1 MSLVSKSKGCL
12 FLASSLCDGLED
24 NNIMQ
29 VTTLLLNKDA
39 NPNTLIPSYGVTPFH
54 LVIGNDSEAFAEE
67 VTKLFLRH
75 GGNPNVKSM
84 DGLTPV
90 HVAAAWG
97 RVTVLEMLLANG
109 GDALCLDYEGRSP
122 FHYAFDGK
130 YYGAITVL
138 GKYCENITKEFKP
151 TKHKITFNKLLVNN
165 GDVVAEYAAALN
177 TGMEE
182 FQTNGK
188 NRFPDVK
195 NKYFYFSD
203 NQSDTKDAEYR
214 LREEMDKEKCL
225 LNQIINQLS
234 SSLNSNSKEVKINNE
249 HKRVEDSQCDTSPV
263 SALNVDD
270 DLMYNAKDKF
280 SLKTK
285 TKKRCITPR
294 YKRRVFAQNNNS
306 KIPLTPLQDPNDSII
321 SKSPNFLVGNAIE
334 REQRFI
340 TPKLLNRE
348 SKFRTYTP
356 CMTKAGSY
364 RSDEFNLGKMIARST
379 PRRKRFHRQYS
390 SCRKFKKNDILNSS
404 ESTSPDSSTNSL
416 SPDENRHSRL
426 PYKLNKNIS
435 KNLAVRLYDD
445 DVPKSP
451 NCNEKYKLKGLGSE
465 LSDLENLNIND
476 EPDRLGRKT
485 DSMNVN
491 ESFHGKYLK
500 EIRSNDTLSSYGE
513 NYNVL
518 SSSFKTH
525 SFISVQEEYKY
536 EDPDEGIAFLE
547 RRIYTIPPCK
557 PKEDFAT
564 PNTSWPESLNLSAN
578 VFISNEE
585 LRKKL
590 INLGDNPGP
599 ITSTTKQLYLKR
611 LINLE
616 KSESNPLYDNT
627 VAPWNCSNIDDCNF
641 EIKSSLMY
649 GDWVNNL
656 GRYKIIEKT
665 IFKEFCYVD
674 PTRKWREGIN
684 KTCFNYLLLDPRV
697 TKDLPCR
704 VETLTKSAVW
714 TTFLSAIFYV
724 GKGTRNRPY
733 SHLKDAFEAWISTE
747 STENAKIQ
755 HILNIWNAGYGVVC
769 LHIFQNVIP
778 VEAYTREAAMIDALG
793 IKELKNSK
801 NGDYYGIAAT
811 WNIKEKCNFGRYL
824 LHQAMQIFLYE
835 GERQILPHNL

>member
-1 MSLVSKSKGCL
+1 MSSMSKSKGCL
-12 FLASSLCDGLED
+12 FLASSLCDGVED

-29 VTTLLLNKDA
+29 VTTLLLNTDA

-109 GDALCLDYEGRSP
+109 GDALCLDFEGRSP

-130 YYGAITVL
+130 YYEAITVL
-138 GKYCENITKEFKP
+138 GKYCEKITKEFKP

-165 GDVVAEYAAALN
+165 GDVVAEYTALVN
-177 TGMEE
+177 ADMLEE
-182 FQTNGK
+182 FQTNEK
-188 NRFPDVK
+188 DRFSDVK
-195 NKYFYFSD
+195 NKYFYFND
-203 NQSDTKDAEYR
+203 NQSDIKDAEHR
-214 LREEMDKEKCL
+214 LREEMVKEKCL

-234 SSLNSNSKEVKINNE
+234 SSLNSNSKEVEVNNE
-249 HKRVEDSQCDTSPV
+249 HKHDKDNQCDTSPL
-263 SALNVDD
+263 STLNVDK
-270 DLMYNAKDKF
+270 LR
-280 SLKTK
+280 KTR
-285 TKKRCITPR
+285 TKKRCVTPR
-294 YKRRVFAQNNNS
+294 YKRRIFAQNNSNN
-306 KIPLTPLQDPNDSII
+306 KTPLTPLQDPSDSII
-321 SKSPNFLVGNAIE
+321 SKSPNFVIGNTIE
-334 REQRFI
+334 SEQRFL

-356 CMTKAGSY
+356 CVTRTGLV
-364 RSDEFNLGKMIARST
+364 RSDEFNFGKEMARST
-379 PRRKRFHRQYS
+379 PRRKRFYRQYS
-390 SCRKFKKNDILNSS
+390 SNRKFRKNDVLNSS
-404 ESTSPDSSTNSL
+404 GSTSPDSSTNSL
-416 SPDENRHSRL
+416 SPVENRHPRL
-426 PYKLNKNIS
+426 PYKLTKNIS

-451 NCNEKYKLKGLGSE
+451 NFNEKYKLRGLASE
-465 LSDLENLNIND
+465 LSDLENLHIEEEAD
-476 EPDRLGRKT
+476 CIGRKT

-491 ESFHGKYLK
+491 ESFRGKYLK
-500 EIRSNDTLSSYGE
+500 EMKNNDTLNSYRE
-513 NYNVL
+513 NYNVF
-518 SSSFKTH
+518 SSSFKTE

-557 PKEDFAT
+557 PRENFT
-564 PNTSWPESLNLSAN
+564 TSNTWPESLNLSTD
-578 VFISNEE
+578 VFISSEE

-590 INLGDNPGP
+590 VNLGDNPGP

-616 KSESNPLYDNT
+616 KKIELESLCYNT
-627 VAPWNCSNIDDCNF
+627 VPLKICSNIDDCIF
-641 EIKSSLMY
+641 EIKSSLTY
-649 GDWVNNL
+649 GDWINNL

-674 PTRKWREGIN
+674 PSRKWREGIN
-684 KTCFNYLLLDPRV
+684 KTCFNYLLLDPRI

-704 VETLTKSAVW
+704 VETMTKSAIW
-714 TTFLSAIFYV
+714 TTFLSAVFYV

-733 SHLKDAFEAWISTE
+733 SHLKDAFEAWVSTE
-747 STENAKIQ
+747 NTENAKIQ
-755 HILNIWNAGYGVVC
+755 QILNIWNDGYGVVC
-769 LHIFQNVIP
+769 LHVFQNVIP

-793 IKELKNSK
+793 IKKLRNCK